1 MQFNEPEL
9 IALHVA
15 KRLAQHKGVTL
26 CPMRVLPIVPTI
38 DEPAVALHH
47 ALKSSP
53 CLSGK
58 PCRKSTKA
66 PLTCHSR
73 SSCRPPPSQ
82 GAGLRTASSGL
93 RNRLLFP
100 EGGPTRK

>member
-47 ALKSSP
+47 ALKSSA

-58 PCRKSTKA
+58 PCRKSRKGA
-66 PLTCHSR
+66 LTWHSR
-73 SSCRPPPSQ
+73 PLVSPSPRSGSGVENGEQRITQRSSLHGRVTKS
-82 GAGLRTASSGL
+82 
-93 RNRLLFP
+93 
-100 EGGPTRK
+100 